1 MARPKTQEERSLF
14 IAWIIEM
21 VKKYGHATTKDIVEM
36 FGLHRTTAEK
46 YIRVAVERGN
56 LIRHGRCG
64 IFRDQRAVIDYDLK
78 RYSCNKTTGFSALPA
93 LEKSQVMQVY
103 GASKMSINK
112 GVA

>member
-64 IFRDQRAVIDYDLK
+64 IFRDQRAVIDFD
-78 RYSCNKTTGFSALPA
+78 RERFTHR
-93 LEKSQVMQVY
+93 
-103 GASKMSINK
+103 GATE
-112 GVA
+112 